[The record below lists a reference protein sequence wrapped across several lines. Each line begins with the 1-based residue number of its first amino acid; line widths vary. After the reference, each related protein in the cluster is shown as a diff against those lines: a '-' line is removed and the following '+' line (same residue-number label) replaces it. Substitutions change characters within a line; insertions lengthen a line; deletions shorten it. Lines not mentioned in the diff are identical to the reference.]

1 MMKVNK
7 NAKVQIHW
15 RVSPY
20 DYSPE
25 MENNI
30 IAKASK
36 KYGIPKDK
44 IKVLPNYI
52 MLDESGKKIS
62 LTNDVIQN
70 IQNPS
75 FQVELFKK
83 YLNINKINGYD
94 FDLIRK
100 IDADINTNIDYNVY
114 DKYRR
119 YSVKWIRWSNFLS
132 YGEDNYFDFTSM
144 KDFVLLNGEPANQSG
159 KTTFAID
166 LLHFLLFGKTE
177 KVPTQNLIFNKHLS
191 KETNVVVEGC
201 LNIDGEDYVIKRTL
215 SRPALE
221 KRTAKSKVTQKVYY
235 YRIIGTNKEELTE
248 YVDNEQEENSIQTNK
263 AIKEAIGREDDFDLI
278 ISVTESNLDDLIKK
292 KETERGRLLSRWIG
306 LLPLEEKDRLAR
318 EKFNSDIKPFLLS
331 NRYNRETLKL
341 ECDAFDLEIKNL
353 TSKNKEI
360 KNANKKVEEEI
371 ENLEKSKNNLLQSK
385 QSIDTNLINVDII
398 TLKYQLEEIT
408 KKGKEKKSNL
418 VEIENE
424 IKSIGEIEFS
434 INEYDEL
441 IEKRTNEISQKG
453 IISEQYKNIKHNI
466 EHLQKSEFCPTCGKK
481 FDNVDNSAK
490 IKELQEEERIII
502 EKGKKSAALIEEYNT
517 KIESL
522 KTKRD
527 LYNKRNELNVKKSA
541 IEVNLSNLR
550 SDLIEKKNILDNY
563 NKNSEAIDKNNKLDI
578 EIRNTEQHIKAKRQ
592 EKENNNWQ
600 ITSNEATI
608 KRDSDEIVQRK
619 NLIKQLEEEDI
630 NLRNWKIYLQLV
642 GKDGISKMVLRDV
655 LPIINAKINMLLS
668 DVCDFDVIV
677 EINEKNDINFC
688 MIKDNVKS
696 DLASGSGFEK
706 TASSMALR
714 AVLGSLSTMPK
725 PNFIVLDEVY
735 GRVAKENLENI
746 HKLINKVCE
755 DYDFV
760 ITVSHLE
767 IVKDWAN
774 TTITVVKENNVS
786 RLSVTSSTK

>member
-1 MMKVNK
+1 MKVNK

-25 MENNI
+25 KENNI

-144 KDFVLLNGEPANQSG
+144 KDIVLLNGEPANQSG

-221 KRTAKSKVTQKVYY
+221 KRTAKSKVTQKVDY

-371 ENLEKSKNNLLQSK
+371 EKLEKSKNNLLQSK
-385 QSIDTNLINVDII
+385 QSIDNNLINVDII

-434 INEYDEL
+434 IND
-441 IEKRTNEISQKG
+441 
-453 IISEQYKNIKHNI
+453 
-466 EHLQKSEFCPTCGKK
+466 
-481 FDNVDNSAK
+481 
-490 IKELQEEERIII
+490 
-502 EKGKKSAALIEEYNT
+502 
-517 KIESL
+517 
-522 KTKRD
+522 
-527 LYNKRNELNVKKSA
+527 
-541 IEVNLSNLR
+541 
-550 SDLIEKKNILDNY
+550 
-563 NKNSEAIDKNNKLDI
+563 
-578 EIRNTEQHIKAKRQ
+578 
-592 EKENNNWQ
+592 
-600 ITSNEATI
+600 
-608 KRDSDEIVQRK
+608 
-619 NLIKQLEEEDI
+619 
-630 NLRNWKIYLQLV
+630 
-642 GKDGISKMVLRDV
+642 
-655 LPIINAKINMLLS
+655 
-668 DVCDFDVIV
+668 
-677 EINEKNDINFC
+677 
-688 MIKDNVKS
+688 
-696 DLASGSGFEK
+696 
-706 TASSMALR
+706 
-714 AVLGSLSTMPK
+714 
-725 PNFIVLDEVY
+725 
-735 GRVAKENLENI
+735 
-746 HKLINKVCE
+746 
-755 DYDFV
+755 
-760 ITVSHLE
+760 
-767 IVKDWAN
+767 
-774 TTITVVKENNVS
+774 
-786 RLSVTSSTK
+786 